1 MAVISIKVA
10 ILIFGI
16 IIGMIIM
23 GGSFLLIVN
32 HFDITP
38 LILVVGMQA
47 MYLLAVGVDAL
58 SHWANTLPL

>member
-1 MAVISIKVA
+1 MAVISIKAA

-32 HFDITP
+32 H
-38 LILVVGMQA
+38 
-47 MYLLAVGVDAL
+47 MYLLAVGIDVL
-58 SHWANTLPL
+58 SRWVNTLPL